1 MKPQFITISQCENA
15 KSSSVWALNNTGGTG
30 RVKGVINITITEG
43 NGRAAA
49 IKIHDTKIPVD
60 MTTQATKSA
69 LLMSPDF
76 RRLVSS
82 RVITLISEEDAM
94 AMLDSDEAR
103 AEQRR
108 ILDYDSSPVNGIQ
121 PDAPVAAK
129 TIMDQASGEIGGFAM
144 NLAHTTEGDEE
155 AIVASLRNNSESLTK
170 LELQYIVNNSTFA
183 KVKGL
188 AAELAV
194 A

>member
-1 MKPQFITISQCENA
+1 
-15 KSSSVWALNNTGGTG
+15 
-30 RVKGVINITITEG
+30 
-43 NGRAAA
+43 
-49 IKIHDTKIPVD
+49 
-60 MTTQATKSA
+60 
-69 LLMSPDF
+69 
-76 RRLVSS
+76 
-82 RVITLISEEDAM
+82 
-94 AMLDSDEAR
+94 
-103 AEQRR
+103 
-108 ILDYDSSPVNGIQ
+108 VNGIQ